1 MVSPGEV
8 DKVVNLFPDKEE
20 INFTAFAQMYND
32 ATAKAGMPGLDEFR
46 EAFYAFDRNHDG
58 QLELDEL
65 LAVCR
70 ALKVDS

>member
-1 MVSPGEV
+1 MSNGT
-8 DKVVNLFPDKEE
+8 E
-20 INFTAFAQMYND
+20 ILGGTAGHSN